1 MVKTTIPAG
10 EADSLREFLHAVS
23 AVDDLPASVR
33 DAADTGRIACGQ
45 TPSDRVSS
53 KSPGFCSRLVSIV
66 GCRLTTERRRA
77 GGRHASSAAGSP
89 LRRLQPQASPDHAGL
104 IGKQTDFA

>member
-33 DAADTGRIACGQ
+33 DACQYWAHRVWPDTQRQSLQQVAWLLQSAGEHRWMSADYRKEA
-45 TPSDRVSS
+45 SWWSA
-53 KSPGFCSRLVSIV
+53 RL
-66 GCRLTTERRRA
+66 ER
-77 GGRHASSAAGSP
+77 GW
-89 LRRLQPQASPDHAGL
+89 
-104 IGKQTDFA
+104 